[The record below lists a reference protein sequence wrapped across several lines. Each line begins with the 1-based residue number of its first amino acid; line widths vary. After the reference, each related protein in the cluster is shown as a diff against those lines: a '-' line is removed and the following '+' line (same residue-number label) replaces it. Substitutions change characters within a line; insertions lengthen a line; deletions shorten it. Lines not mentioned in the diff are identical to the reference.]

1 MPGKYESQKR
11 TIILNTELKQEP
23 LLTLATLANRL
34 VCDLLVQNGFA
45 YAHLPEL
52 VDMAV
57 VVTGLGAL
65 QNHISLVNNG
75 GHFWDSTQWETY
87 PRPFL
92 DRHGMAY
99 THAVA
104 AWLRDQRDPAFLEDT
119 PADLKKP
126 IKKSLK
132 YLFRTGDC
140 FVTRDR
146 LPALSGHTNSEW
158 ISAVADRSKS
168 KKIIALRQLTPTD
181 QTDVRLA
188 ECILSQLKSGDRELC
203 LHAIEA
209 QGKLLIA
216 DAAIIDE
223 LRMLSTSRDDQIR
236 AKVIMT
242 LTRLGALDDQ
252 SIQVAARMLDSR
264 ARFVVY
270 AGIFALTSLSSVPEE
285 IVEPA
290 NRGFVRSLQTCDY
303 DMIGLFTAAWLR
315 WEENPEQHF
324 EALLKHDSPE
334 YLELALE
341 SLATAREQ
349 LAAASNE
356 ARSADAQESA

>member
-1 MPGKYESQKR
+1 LPGKYESQKR

-65 QNHISLVNNG
+65 QNHINLVNNN

-92 DRHGMAY
+92 DRHGLAY

-104 AWLRDQRDPAFLEDT
+104 AWLRNQRDPAFLDDL

-126 IKKSLK
+126 TKKSLK

-140 FVTRDR
+140 FVSSDR
-146 LPALSGHTNSEW
+146 LPALSNHTNEEW
-158 ISAVADRSKS
+158 IKAATEGSKS
-168 KKIIALRQLTPTD
+168 RKIIALRQLRPTD
-181 QTDVRLA
+181 QPDARLA
-188 ECILSQLKSGDRELC
+188 ECILNRLKSGDRELC

-209 QGKLLIA
+209 EEKLLIA
-216 DAAIIDE
+216 DASLIDE
-223 LRMLSTSRDDQIR
+223 LRMLTTSRDDQIK

-252 SIQVAARMLDSR
+252 NIEVAARMLDSR

-303 DMIGLFTAAWLR
+303 DMIGLFTSAWIR

-341 SLATAREQ
+341 SLANVREQ
-349 LAAASNE
+349 MASANDE
-356 ARSADAQESA
+356 TETVET

>member
-1 MPGKYESQKR
+1 M
-11 TIILNTELKQEP
+11 KQEP
-23 LLTLATLANRL
+23 LLTTATLVNRL

-57 VVTGLGAL
+57 ITTGLGAL
-65 QNHISLVNNG
+65 QSHISLVNEG
-75 GHFWDSTQWETY
+75 GHFWDSTQWETF

-92 DRHGMAY
+92 DRHGVAY
-99 THAVA
+99 TYAVA
-104 AWLRDQRDPAFLEDT
+104 AWLRDQRTPTLLEDL
-119 PADLKKP
+119 PAELKKP
-126 IKKSLK
+126 TKKSIK

-140 FVTRDR
+140 FVSRDH
-146 LPALSGHTNSEW
+146 LPALSGKTNSEW
-158 ISAVADRSKS
+158 VQATEEGSKS
-168 KKIIALRQLTPTD
+168 KKIIAIRQLAPTD
-181 QTDVRLA
+181 QVDSRLS

-203 LHAIEA
+203 LHTIEA
-209 QGKLLIA
+209 QAKLLIQDPA
-216 DAAIIDE
+216 VIDE
-223 LRMLSTSRDDQIR
+223 LRLLSTSRDDQIR

-242 LTRLGALDDQ
+242 LTMLGALDEQ
-252 SIQVAARMLDSR
+252 SIQVAAKMLDSR

-270 AGIFALTSLSSVPEE
+270 AGIFALTSLPSVPEE

-303 DMIGLFTAAWLR
+303 DMIGLFTSAWIR

-341 SLATAREQ
+341 SLANAREQ
-349 LAAASNE
+349 LANASSE
-356 ARSADAQESA
+356 ADAVETQESA